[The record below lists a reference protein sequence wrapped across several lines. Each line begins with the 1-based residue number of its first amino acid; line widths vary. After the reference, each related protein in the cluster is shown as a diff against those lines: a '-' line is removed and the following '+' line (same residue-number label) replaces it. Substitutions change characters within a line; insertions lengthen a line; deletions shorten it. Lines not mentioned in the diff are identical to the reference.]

1 MTIIWIYRFE
11 DGTQLKLLNTN
22 LSAEEFIKLQ
32 DIHGACVVSYEPL
45 KVNKKNDYVNKTI
58 LKDQM
63 IEYGFTAPD
72 MTVTEFVEDCLPS
85 IQTEDWMVKNKD
97 KILQAGKEG
106 REIEFRIG
114 GRLFAIREKA
124 Q

>member
-1 MTIIWIYRFE
+1 MNIIWIYKFE
-11 DGTQLKLLNTN
+11 DGTQLNLLNTN

-32 DIHGACVVSYEPL
+32 DLHGACFVSFKSL
-45 KVNKKNDYVNKTI
+45 KVNRENEYVNKTI
-58 LKDQM
+58 LKDRM
-63 IEYGFTAPD
+63 IEYGFISPD

-85 IQTEDWMVKNKD
+85 VQSEGWIERNKAR
-97 KILQAGKEG
+97 ILQAGKEG
-106 REIEFRIG
+106 REVEFRID